1 MKHAAE
7 LLKKLSLDQLF
18 NHGKDRND
26 RDFALSCPLDHGLVP
41 FYGKKCIETDKYFK
55 YINLI

>member
-1 MKHAAE
+1 MM
-7 LLKKLSLDQLF
+7 F
-18 NHGKDRND
+18 NEACSRTFKVTLRVNYGKDRND
-26 RDFALSCPLDHGLVP
+26 PDFALSCPLDHGLVP